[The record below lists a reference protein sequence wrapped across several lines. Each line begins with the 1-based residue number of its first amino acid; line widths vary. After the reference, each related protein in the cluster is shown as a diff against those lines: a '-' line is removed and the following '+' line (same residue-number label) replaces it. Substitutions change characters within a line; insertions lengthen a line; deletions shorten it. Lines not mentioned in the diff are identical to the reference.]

1 MLFAQNQVA
10 CDLYVN
16 VNGGFEIASL
26 SEVAAKYDCLLTQR
40 LALEKCDS
48 RALADVSIKEMLKAR
63 FATLERECFGL
74 VMLNY
79 NLRIIEIVV
88 MHVGSVVGVEVSDRE
103 CVKAALKANAVHVI
117 AFHNHP
123 SGNPEP
129 SRGDIYA
136 TVKLKKALLLV
147 DVKVLDHII
156 IAGPKTVSMEELGLL

>member
-74 VMLNY
+74 VMLNN